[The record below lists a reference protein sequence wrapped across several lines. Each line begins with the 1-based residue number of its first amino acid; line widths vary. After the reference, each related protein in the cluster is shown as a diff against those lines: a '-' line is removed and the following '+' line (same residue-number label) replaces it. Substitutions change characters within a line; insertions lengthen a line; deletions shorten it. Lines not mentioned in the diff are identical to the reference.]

1 MCTALGQVEQV
12 FDHDIAVKAHSS
24 WYSCSSCWEKGE
36 TLIWLTIFWIMAV
49 FLSLK
54 VLDTSSLQNPAVCTY
69 TTICSTLLPYLDIEH
84 AEAELHFR
92 PCREFANGTVYPT
105 TATHAEWLVCTYISE
120 KRRKLSEGD
129 HIRRDLNR
137 SHNERSRIICSLMCV
152 RETCHSKFVI
162 FRQPL
167 HITDRLQYWACG
179 SLNTDRSN
187 YARLSDFSGGPC
199 STRFRHYAI
208 LMLGYTVQCVPCG
221 TIVW

>member
-1 MCTALGQVEQV
+1 
-12 FDHDIAVKAHSS
+12 
-24 WYSCSSCWEKGE
+24 
-36 TLIWLTIFWIMAV
+36 MAV

-54 VLDTSSLQNPAVCTY
+54 VLDTSSLHNPAVCTY
-69 TTICSTLLPYLDIEH
+69 TTVCSTLLPYLDIEH

-162 FRQPL
+162 FRQTL
-167 HITDRLQYWACG
+167 HITDRLQLL
-179 SLNTDRSN
+179 SLWLTEHWQVQLCKIIRLQRWTMLHSIQALRHTHAWLHRTMRAMRYYRMVALGNVVDSKHFHKVPSLPWSVSN
-187 YARLSDFSGGPC
+187 SKAF
-199 STRFRHYAI
+199 
-208 LMLGYTVQCVPCG
+208 
-221 TIVW
+221 